1 MFALWVLEDVVNE
14 KWSYMSFDF
23 SSLAGLTRDLELQ
36 LFSAANA
43 WKVVYAPFCVYALTY
58 HVVYYDPK
66 NEFTFEN
73 LR

>member
-14 KWSYMSFDF
+14 EWSYMSFDF

-43 WKVVYAPFCVYALTY
+43 
-58 HVVYYDPK
+58 
-66 NEFTFEN
+66 
-73 LR
+73 